1 MTSYTPRELQQHRS
15 KNLAIVKISRPSA
28 NVLLPRQRLFDLID
42 DYQKLPVT
50 WISASAGSGKTALV
64 TSYLDFRPV
73 GNIWYQCDSG
83 DKDIASFFYYL
94 GLAAQKVQPTGIPP
108 LPLLTSEYQHDI
120 TPFAR
125 TYFEELFLSLTPGS
139 IIVFDNCQ
147 EIEDNS
153 QLFEILAKVCN
164 AVPVS
169 IRCIF
174 ISRNTPP
181 PAMARLQLHKQLG
194 HIDGNNLRLTREEAL
209 SITTFH
215 VRKTPSPETINS
227 LHERSQGWMA
237 GLILIISQKRGERLQ
252 PKAALHDSNEIIFDY
267 FAGEIFHGASAETR
281 GLLLST
287 AFLPEFTEAMA
298 QEISGNIQSG
308 KILDSLLRKNF
319 FITRHSDDTY
329 QFHPLF
335 RKFLVAQAENI
346 LSPVDRQATL
356 RQSAELLRAAGY
368 LEEAATLFKKSG
380 TQQPLI
386 TLILQVAPTLIAE
399 GRGQTLQ
406 SWIEG
411 VSLDQRE
418 INPWLL
424 YWSGIGCMPFNL
436 SDAQSHFKKAFVC
449 FREQHDVAGTFAAWS
464 GAVEAIMHELSNL
477 SCLDPWIKIFDQIL
491 TEHGGTPPPQQE
503 NQIASSIFL
512 TLVMR
517 HPDHPRFSFWKEKAL
532 AVLSQEKNPS
542 LRMITGFYLLS
553 YNYWMGEIGA
563 AASIR
568 MEIEAM
574 AGSRHASPLARLTG
588 CLAVA
593 WHGWMEGNHKTSLKA
608 ITDGLEISTQSGVV
622 LWNYLLILQGAAN
635 TLSQGDADGAD
646 NWLKKLA
653 GNLSKARGLDLFY
666 YYHERGWQALL
677 RERMQEALA
686 YQQTALAHAEK
697 VGCLPVLGQAH
708 YGMSQICHENGLI
721 SERNHHLSECRRL
734 GDLCQSRLLDFLFYL
749 GEAHYALDDGDEESV
764 RPHLEKAMNRGAA
777 QFFCNVT
784 FWRSSV
790 MTRLCLRALQEGIEV
805 EYVQQLIIKRTLQ
818 PLTPPLDLDTWPWRL
833 RIYTFGTFSVV
844 KDGQPLIFGKKA
856 QAKILELLKALIAF
870 GGKEVSEARLSEAL
884 WPDSDGDAAHQA
896 LATALFRLRKW
907 LGVRDAIIRSAGKIS
922 LDPNLCW
929 IDCWAFERLLEQSAQ
944 ADDNFQYLTTKATK
958 IYRGHFLS
966 TDTDKPWTTLMRER
980 LRGKMVRSI
989 QTMADTLAAGD
1000 HYHYQEIISWYRHGI
1015 EIDPL
1020 AEEFYQGLMLCYYRA
1035 GEIGQAMRVYEDLK
1049 KVLVAAFAIEPS
1061 RKSQEIYRKLR

>member
-1 MTSYTPRELQQHRS
+1 
-15 KNLAIVKISRPSA
+15 
-28 NVLLPRQRLFDLID
+28 
-42 DYQKLPVT
+42 
-50 WISASAGSGKTALV
+50 
-64 TSYLDFRPV
+64 
-73 GNIWYQCDSG
+73 
-83 DKDIASFFYYL
+83 
-94 GLAAQKVQPTGIPP
+94 
-108 LPLLTSEYQHDI
+108 
-120 TPFAR
+120 
-125 TYFEELFLSLTPGS
+125 
-139 IIVFDNCQ
+139 
-147 EIEDNS
+147 
-153 QLFEILAKVCN
+153 
-164 AVPVS
+164 
-169 IRCIF
+169 
-174 ISRNTPP
+174 
-181 PAMARLQLHKQLG
+181 
-194 HIDGNNLRLTREEAL
+194 
-209 SITTFH
+209 
-215 VRKTPSPETINS
+215 
-227 LHERSQGWMA
+227 
-237 GLILIISQKRGERLQ
+237 
-252 PKAALHDSNEIIFDY
+252 
-267 FAGEIFHGASAETR
+267 
-281 GLLLST
+281 
-287 AFLPEFTEAMA
+287 
-298 QEISGNIQSG
+298 
-308 KILDSLLRKNF
+308 
-319 FITRHSDDTY
+319 
-329 QFHPLF
+329 
-335 RKFLVAQAENI
+335 
-346 LSPVDRQATL
+346 
-356 RQSAELLRAAGY
+356 
-368 LEEAATLFKKSG
+368 
-380 TQQPLI
+380 
-386 TLILQVAPTLIAE
+386 
-399 GRGQTLQ
+399 
-406 SWIEG
+406 
-411 VSLDQRE
+411 
-418 INPWLL
+418 
-424 YWSGIGCMPFNL
+424 
-436 SDAQSHFKKAFVC
+436 
-449 FREQHDVAGTFAAWS
+449 
-464 GAVEAIMHELSNL
+464 
-477 SCLDPWIKIFDQIL
+477 
-491 TEHGGTPPPQQE
+491 
-503 NQIASSIFL
+503 
-512 TLVMR
+512 
-517 HPDHPRFSFWKEKAL
+517 
-532 AVLSQEKNPS
+532 
-542 LRMITGFYLLS
+542 MITGFYLLS
-553 YNYWMGEIGA
+553 YNYWMGEIGT

-588 CLAVA
+588 CFALS

-608 ITDGLEISTQSGVV
+608 ITDGLEISRQSGVV

-646 NWLKKLA
+646 NWLEKLA
-653 GNLSKARGLDLFY
+653 GNLSKARGMDLFY

-686 YQQTALAHAEK
+686 HQQTALAHAEK

-749 GEAHYALDDGDEESV
+749 GEAHYALDDDDEESV
-764 RPHLEKAMNRGAA
+764 RSHLEKAMNRGAA

-805 EYVQQLIIKRTLQ
+805 EYVQQLITKRELQ

-833 RIYTFGTFSVV
+833 LIYTFGTFAVV

-884 WPDSDGDAAHQA
+884 WPDSDGDSAHQA

-958 IYRGHFLS
+958 IYQGHFLS
-966 TDTDKPWTTLMRER
+966 TDTDKPWATLMREH

-1035 GEIGQAMRVYEDLK
+1035 GEIGQAMRVYKDLK
-1049 KVLVAAFAIEPS
+1049 KVLVAAFAIKPS